1 MIKAILFDID
11 GTVLDSHE
19 FIYAAFQ
26 YTLKKHQRIV
36 AEDLI
41 IKASGKPLLE
51 FYQFILPDD
60 DAEAMA
66 QTHKDWQEDKHHLA
80 KPFSKVVETLK
91 QLKKKKIK
99 LAGVSS
105 RTSTSLV
112 KSLKTHD
119 VYQYFDLVLG
129 FDDVKNPKPHPEQ
142 LLKAMKALKV
152 KKTETL
158 MVGDTEKDIQ
168 AGRAAGV
175 KTVGVLYGWLGE
187 NIKHSRPDFVI
198 DNLEQLLKVIKYG

>member
-11 GTVLDSHE
+11 GTILDSYE

-26 YTLKKHQRIV
+26 YTLEKHQKVV

-41 IKASGKPLLE
+41 IQASGKPLVE
-51 FYQFILPDD
+51 FYQFILPED
-60 DAEAMA
+60 DAELLA
-66 QTHKDWQEDKHHLA
+66 QTHREWQEDKHHLA
-80 KPFSKVVETLK
+80 KPFYSVIETFK

-105 RTSTSLV
+105 RTSTSLI

-119 VYQYFDLVLG
+119 VYKYFDLVLG
-129 FDDVKNPKPHPEQ
+129 FDDVENPKPHPEQ
-142 LLKAMKALKV
+142 LLKAMKVLKV

-168 AGRAAGV
+168 AGQAAGI
-175 KTVGVLYGWLGE
+175 KTAGVAYGWMGE
-187 NIKHSRPDFVI
+187 NIKDLNPDYVI
-198 DNLEQLLKVIKYG
+198 TDLEELLKVVK